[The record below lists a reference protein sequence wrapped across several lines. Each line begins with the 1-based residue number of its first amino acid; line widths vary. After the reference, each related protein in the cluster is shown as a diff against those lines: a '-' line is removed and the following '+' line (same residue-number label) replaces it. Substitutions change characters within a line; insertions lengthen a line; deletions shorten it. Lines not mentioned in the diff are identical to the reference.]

1 MPVFETLEPLQIP
14 SRDAR
19 IIRVTVDAKWWLND
33 ETDMHNTRSV
43 TTHKHDHVSQTTHG
57 LDLADTVKTIS
68 NTMLHYGSF
77 PLPETRVLAERAEF
91 IRCRVDVEIGGEK
104 FSDAIVFDMQYNGD
118 NSPLTAAFHTR
129 TDMPESLDRF
139 GEIVAGFLTREETK
153 RAS

>member
-19 IIRVTVDAKWWLND
+19 ILRVTVDARWWLND

-68 NTMLHYGSF
+68 NTMLHHGSF
-77 PLPETRVLAERAEF
+77 SLPETRVLTEWAEF
-91 IRCRVDVEIGGEK
+91 VCRRVDVEIGGET
-104 FSDAIVFDMQYNGD
+104 SNDTIVFDIQYNID
-118 NSPLTAAFHTR
+118 NFLFAVTMSNVFRVKNYFTY
-129 TDMPESLDRF
+129 
-139 GEIVAGFLTREETK
+139 IAGKF
-153 RAS
+153 S